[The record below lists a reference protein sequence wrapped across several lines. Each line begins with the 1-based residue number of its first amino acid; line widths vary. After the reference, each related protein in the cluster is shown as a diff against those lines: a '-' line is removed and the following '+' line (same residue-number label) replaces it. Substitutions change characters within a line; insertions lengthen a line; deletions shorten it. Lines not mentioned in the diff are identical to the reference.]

1 MSTKKSKKSD
11 EDLTK
16 ESDQEYF
23 AEENNNKNDD
33 KISFAKVACSRL
45 DPGVQGEHF
54 TTQLSW
60 LTALLLV
67 TCVCSVYLVNK

>member
-33 KISFAKVACSRL
+33 KISFCEGSL
-45 DPGVQGEHF
+45 
-54 TTQLSW
+54 
-60 LTALLLV
+60 LTARSRSARSAFHHSAFMVNCLTISHMRLLCLPGE
-67 TCVCSVYLVNK
+67 

>member
-23 AEENNNKNDD
+23 AEENNNKNDG